1 MSKGLKATGSLN
13 NQLKGLNCMEHRG
26 GCGGDSDSGD
36 GAGILCSIPWGYLEE
51 KINLKNTKEFN
62 RGLGMVF
69 MPNKKEK
76 IKYVNQFVMKKQK
89 N

>member
-1 MSKGLKATGSLN
+1 
-13 NQLKGLNCMEHRG
+13 MEHRG

-51 KINLKNTKEFN
+51 KINLKNTQEFN

-69 MPNKKEK
+69 MPNKKRK
-76 IKYVNQFVMKKQK
+76 LKPLTKLLSLRKLFKKASIWPG
-89 N
+89 

>member
-1 MSKGLKATGSLN
+1 MFNSLGL
-13 NQLKGLNCMEHRG
+13 
-26 GCGGDSDSGD
+26 
-36 GAGILCSIPWGYLEE
+36 YLEE
-51 KINLKNTKEFN
+51 KINLKNTQEFN

-76 IKYVNQFVMKKQK
+76 LKYVNQYVMKKQK

>member
-1 MSKGLKATGSLN
+1 
-13 NQLKGLNCMEHRG
+13 MEHRG

-51 KINLKNTKEFN
+51 KINLKNNKEFN
-62 RGLGMVF
+62 RGLGMIF

-76 IKYVNQFVMKKQK
+76 N
-89 N
+89 